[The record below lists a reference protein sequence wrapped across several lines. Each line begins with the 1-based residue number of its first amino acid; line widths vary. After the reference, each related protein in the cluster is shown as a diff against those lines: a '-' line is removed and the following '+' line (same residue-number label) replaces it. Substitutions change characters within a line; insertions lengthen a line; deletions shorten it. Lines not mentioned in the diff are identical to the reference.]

1 MQLYILEAV
10 SFFLNIIL
18 KLYLGRARDFG
29 CKYVYVYNYNYI
41 VCINIYGS
49 LLLLHSTLRKKNI
62 EKEGFY
68 SAKALECHNNC
79 LSVWGGHLISLHVTL
94 Q

>member
-1 MQLYILEAV
+1 MGRCCFYIQ
-10 SFFLNIIL
+10 
-18 KLYLGRARDFG
+18 
-29 CKYVYVYNYNYI
+29 
-41 VCINIYGS
+41 
-49 LLLLHSTLRKKNI
+49 HSEKKNI